1 MRTVEGEGTDS
12 GSQVAQW
19 FAGRSA
25 LVTGATGFL
34 GKAIVEK
41 LLRCCPDVGTLYLLV
56 RPKRGQD
63 PHARLEAYTSDV
75 VFSKLR
81 EERPDFAR
89 QLSVVAGDLSA
100 PDFRLAE
107 QDMAAL
113 RRDVSVVFHNAA
125 SVRFDDTLRQAV
137 TTNVVGTKHVLQL
150 AEQLPHLQVFMYVST
165 SFCHSD
171 QPVLEERLYPAK
183 ADPEKIMDIVSWMD
197 EDLLEAL
204 TPKLLGNL
212 PNTYVLSKNLAEKL
226 VADYASRLP
235 IIISRPSIVI
245 PTYKEPL
252 PGWVDNTNGPV
263 GMLLAAGKG
272 LLHSAIGDPDA
283 NGDLIP
289 VDCTANAIIALVWHF
304 AQTKP
309 QSPYVCN
316 VANGQRHRVTW
327 GQVLEDYKNT
337 LKEIPVEPGVWY
349 PAGHFTK
356 SVVLH
361 KLIHIFLELLP
372 AYLLDFLIML
382 SGRRPFLVHIQKRLQ
397 TGQLMLNYYTF
408 HEWLFINKKL
418 FSLLEYMSPQD
429 QETFYFDTS
438 EIDRYDYMRNTVIGA
453 KTYLLHE
460 DMANI
465 SGTRKRFNRM
475 YWLHCAAQAV
485 FYAFVL
491 WLLYSWSWPLLR
503 AAAVVSG
510 GPGFRSLSTGATS
523 L

>member
-1 MRTVEGEGTDS
+1 MCAVEGEGTDS
-12 GSQVAQW
+12 ASQVAQW
-19 FAGRSA
+19 FAGRSV

-41 LLRCCPDVGTLYLLV
+41 LLRSCPDVGTLYLLL

-63 PHARLEAYTSDV
+63 PHARLEAYTSHV

-100 PDFRLAE
+100 PEFRLAE

-125 SVRFDDTLRQAV
+125 SVRFDETLRQAV
-137 TTNVVGTKHVLQL
+137 TTNVMGTKHMLQL
-150 AEQLPHLQVFMYVST
+150 AEQLPNLQVFMYVST

-197 EDLLEAL
+197 DDLLAAL

-245 PTYKEPL
+245 PTYKEPM

-263 GMLLAAGKG
+263 GVLLAAGKG
-272 LLHSAIGDPDA
+272 LLRCAIGDPDV

-316 VANGQRHRVTW
+316 VASGNRHRITW
-327 GQVLEDYKNT
+327 GQVLEDYRST
-337 LKEIPVEPGVWY
+337 LNEVPLEPGIWY
-349 PAGHFTK
+349 PAGYFTK

-361 KLIHIFLELLP
+361 N
-372 AYLLDFLIML
+372 
-382 SGRRPFLVHIQKRLQ
+382 LVNIQKRLQ
-397 TGQLMLNYYTF
+397 TGQLMLNYYMF
-408 HEWLFINKKL
+408 HEWLFINKEL

-438 EIDRYDYMRNTVIGA
+438 EIDRYDYIRNTVIGA

-465 SGTRKRFNRM
+465 SGARKRLNRM
-475 YWLHCAAQAV
+475 YWLHCTAQAV

-491 WLLYSWSWPLLR
+491 WLLYSWSGPLLR

-523 L
+523 S

>member
-19 FAGRSA
+19 FAGRSV

-41 LLRCCPDVGTLYLLV
+41 LLRSCPDVGTLYLLV

-100 PDFRLAE
+100 PDFWLAE
-107 QDMAAL
+107 KDMAAL

-125 SVRFDDTLRQAV
+125 SVRFDETLRQAV
-137 TTNVVGTKHVLQL
+137 TTNVVGTKHMLQL
-150 AEQLPHLQVFMYVST
+150 AEQLPNLQV
-165 SFCHSD
+165 CHQS
-171 QPVLEERLYPAK
+171 P
-183 ADPEKIMDIVSWMD
+183 D
-197 EDLLEAL
+197 EMI
-204 TPKLLGNL
+204 LLGNL

-245 PTYKEPL
+245 PTYKEPM

-289 VDCTANAIIALVWHF
+289 VDYTANAIIALVWHF

-316 VANGQRHRVTW
+316 VASGERHRVTW

-337 LKEIPVEPGVWY
+337 LNEVPLEPGVWY

-372 AYLLDFLIML
+372 ACLLDFLIML

-397 TGQLMLNYYTF
+397 TGQLMLNYYKF
-408 HEWLFINKKL
+408 QEWLFINKKL

-465 SGTRKRFNRM
+465 SGARKRLNRM

-485 FYAFVL
+485 FYACVL
-491 WLLYSWSWPLLR
+491 WLLYSWSGPLLR